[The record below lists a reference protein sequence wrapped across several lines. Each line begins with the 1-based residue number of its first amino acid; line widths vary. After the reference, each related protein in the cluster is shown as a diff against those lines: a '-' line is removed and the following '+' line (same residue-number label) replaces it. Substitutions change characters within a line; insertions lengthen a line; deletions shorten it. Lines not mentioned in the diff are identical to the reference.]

1 MKSVNVIVAAL
12 LAVGTNAFVPSKP
25 YAANSSVL
33 FMAKYKTMDEILD
46 KFPDDKPV
54 LINFYDA
61 ATESAIKN
69 DIVRA
74 KKLLEGRCTVVSI
87 KQQDYPE
94 LAKKWD
100 CHELSPSMILFKDG
114 KPATRLYEQTFYL
127 DIVAKVG
134 SFCDDN

>member
-1 MKSVNVIVAAL
+1 MKSVYALIAAL
-12 LAVGTNAFVPSKP
+12 FLIGANAFAPSSKFVTKSFP
-25 YAANSSVL
+25 L
-33 FMAKYKTMDEILD
+33 MAKYNNMDEILD

-61 ATESAIKN
+61 NTEATIKS

-74 KKLLEGRCTVVSI
+74 KKLLDGRCTVVSI

-94 LAKKWD
+94 LAKQWD
-100 CHELSPSMILFKDG
+100 AHEKSPSMILFKDG